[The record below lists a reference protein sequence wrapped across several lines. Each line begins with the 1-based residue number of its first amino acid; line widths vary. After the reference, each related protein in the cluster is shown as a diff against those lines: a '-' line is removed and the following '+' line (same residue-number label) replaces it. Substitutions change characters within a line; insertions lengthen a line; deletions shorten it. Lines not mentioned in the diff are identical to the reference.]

1 MSLCKYKTILGEPGI
16 GIHSYRIFDIA
27 VIDLLFTIIVARY
40 ISDNQTEF
48 YSNFILLFISG
59 IFLHRIFCV
68 NTTIN
73 KYMFGVV

>member
-40 ISDNQTEF
+40 ISDKV
-48 YSNFILLFISG
+48 SNFILLFISG

-73 KYMFGVV
+73 KYIFGVV

>member
-1 MSLCKYKTILGEPGI
+1 MSLCKYKTILGEPGL

-27 VIDLLFTIIVARY
+27 IIDLLFTIIVAYY
-40 ISDNQTEF
+40 ISNNRSEF
-48 YSNFILLFISG
+48 YSNFILIFILG

-73 KYMFGVV
+73 KYIFGVV